1 MTANADLLLLASFFT
16 PLLNES
22 KVSIIICSK
31 KILKKVGDDQ
41 GDQKVQG
48 HFLDT
53 FDIR

>member
-48 HFLDT
+48 NFLLLLPV
-53 FDIR
+53 R